1 VATLTDTGLIVRT
14 EDEIFDEMA
23 ADLRADISPSI
34 NLSSESALGVLVGIF
49 AEQIKKAE
57 DTDLAIYNSFTP
69 DGASGTALTQLSLLT
84 GTERLAAT
92 KTTVTATVNLDD
104 GTSFAAGDLVAHI
117 DGDPSLRFVNTEA
130 VANSTGVADDFDVEF
145 EAEEAGATEVLAG
158 TLTEIAEPQTGWN
171 SVTNAE
177 DGVTG
182 REDETDEEL
191 RLRREDELAA
201 QGSTT
206 ADAVRADILSA
217 LPDNITHCRVLV
229 NDTDE
234 TDDNGLPPH
243 SLEVIARGI
252 VTDNDAADALA
263 AVILESKAGGIEAYG
278 TTTRA
283 VEDDYGQEHSI
294 GLTWVTEVPIYV
306 DFVVE
311 VNDDFPDDGD
321 DQIKAAVVALEDD
334 TGYQPGL
341 NAVVHRIRAAAFTV
355 AGVVDVPTVEIGT
368 APSPSGTSNI
378 AITVRQIAT
387 YDTARV
393 TVTHA

>member
-23 ADLRADISPSI
+23 ADLRADISPSL
-34 NLSSESALGVLVGIF
+34 NLTSASAIGVIVGIVG
-49 AEQIKKAE
+49 EQLKNLE
-57 DTDLAIYNSFTP
+57 DLALAVYNSFTP

-145 EAEEAGATEVLAG
+145 EAETAGATEVLAG

-206 ADAVRADILSA
+206 ADAVRSDVLSE
-217 LPDNITHCRVLV
+217 LEDNITHCRVLV

-234 TDDNGLPPH
+234 TDDNGLEPH
-243 SLEVIARGI
+243 SIEVIARGT
-252 VTDNDAADALA
+252 VTDNDASDALA
-263 AVILESKAGGIEAYG
+263 AVILDSKPAGIKAVG
-278 TTTRA
+278 TTTRTVDDSQGNSHEIGLTWVSEIDIYLEIDLTVNDDYPADGDDQVIAALVA
-283 VEDDYGQEHSI
+283 VEDDYA
-294 GLTWVTEVPIYV
+294 P
-306 DFVVE
+306 
-311 VNDDFPDDGD
+311 GD
-321 DQIKAAVVALEDD
+321 DVIAQRLK
-334 TGYQPGL
+334 
-341 NAVVHRIRAAAFTV
+341 AAAFTV
-355 AGVVDVPTVEIGT
+355 AGVVDVTALRLGT
-368 APSPSGTSNI
+368 SASPVGTSNI
-378 AITVRQIAT
+378 SIALREIA
-387 YDTARV
+387 DLDSSRV
-393 TVTHA
+393 VVSS